1 MKVLVLGGGVIGV
14 TSAWALARA
23 GHEVTLLERNA
34 GVAQE
39 TSFANGG
46 QISWSSASPWA
57 APGMPT
63 QALAWLLR
71 PPAPLLWRPNLD
83 EQQWLWLWRML
94 RQCTGPRYLVNKERQ
109 LRLARYSHER
119 LVQLRADAGI
129 TYDERTRGLLVLYRE
144 RRQLR
149 AAERELRLLERLGID
164 SRLLT
169 ADDCRAQ
176 EPALAASPARISG
189 GLYFPYD
196 ESGDCRRFTETL
208 SLLAQRQGVNIETS
222 TTVQKLVSD
231 DDTVREVI
239 TDRGPRRAD
248 SVVVALGCESARL
261 LRPLGLHLPIYPVKG
276 YSITVPVI
284 ADALAP
290 QGTLTDETYKTVITR
305 LGPNLRVAGTA
316 EVSGYDS
323 SIEPERI
330 ELLHRVVKDLFPQA
344 VNLNA
349 AESWAG
355 LRPMTPDNPPIL
367 GPTRYRNLYLNT
379 GHGTLGWTL
388 ACGSAAIIA
397 DLLSEREPEIDIDG
411 LTLARYG

>member
-14 TSAWALARA
+14 TSAWYLARA
-23 GHEVTLLERNA
+23 GHEVTLLERHA
-34 GVAQE
+34 SMAQE

-46 QISWSSASPWA
+46 QISWSAASPWA

-63 QALAWLLR
+63 QALAWLLK
-71 PPAPLLWRPNLD
+71 PPSPLVWRPNLD
-83 EQQWLWLWRML
+83 ETQWLWLWRML

-149 AAERELRLLERLGID
+149 AAEREQRLLERLGVD

-176 EPALAASPARISG
+176 EPALTASPVRISG

-196 ESGDCRRFTETL
+196 ESGDCRGFTETL
-208 SLLAQRQGVNIETS
+208 SLLAQRQGVTIETS
-222 TTVQKLVSD
+222 TIVQKLVSNGE
-231 DDTVREVI
+231 TIREAI

-248 SVVVALGCESARL
+248 SIVVACGVESARL

-316 EVSGYDS
+316 EVAGYDRN
-323 SIEPERI
+323 IEPERI

-349 AESWAG
+349 AEPWAG

-379 GHGTLGWTL
+379 GHGTLGWTM

-397 DLLSEREPEIDIDG
+397 DLLSDREPEIDIDG